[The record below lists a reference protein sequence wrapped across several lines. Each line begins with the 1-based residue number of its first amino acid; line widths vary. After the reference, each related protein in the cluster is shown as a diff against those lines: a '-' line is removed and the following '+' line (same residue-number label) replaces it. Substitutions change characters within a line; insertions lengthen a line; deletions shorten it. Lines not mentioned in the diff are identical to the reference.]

1 MINTFL
7 FLILRKST
15 YFYIP
20 ACDIG
25 TEIVENNTCKSKYH
39 IHLVTLGQKKISA
52 CITIDSKIL
61 TKLFDS

>member
-1 MINTFL
+1 M
-7 FLILRKST
+7 
-15 YFYIP
+15 YFQFP

-25 TEIVENNTCKSKYH
+25 TEIVENNACKSKYH

-61 TKLFDS
+61 TKLFNS